1 MQYSI
6 LLVANDPYFKLLRIC
21 IKSICAACDMEK
33 IKKIFI
39 ADLGLRK
46 EHREIINNLCD
57 KIEIINTNINTGN
70 SNKIFSKIWIDSVS
84 QKTVILNSLIKAGHT
99 PVIMID
105 SDTLILEDFSDTI
118 DLNYDIQICKR
129 SKSYIRPDGLL
140 LEYIASYVAINNG
153 KGETFV
159 SAWINRLVERINQRM
174 IPPYETPAMVETLN
188 QNKELKIGIL
198 EEKVISCENN
208 YFPGIT
214 KIVHAKGRDKG
225 DRISIFRF
233 ANIDNLPLN
242 KIICLLDDKEKP
254 MFSFVYKLKK
264 IFSLYKLKKSL
275 KSYIKK
281 FLKLFNIVV
290 SSNDN

>member
-1 MQYSI
+1 
-6 LLVANDPYFKLLRIC
+6 
-21 IKSICAACDMEK
+21 MEK